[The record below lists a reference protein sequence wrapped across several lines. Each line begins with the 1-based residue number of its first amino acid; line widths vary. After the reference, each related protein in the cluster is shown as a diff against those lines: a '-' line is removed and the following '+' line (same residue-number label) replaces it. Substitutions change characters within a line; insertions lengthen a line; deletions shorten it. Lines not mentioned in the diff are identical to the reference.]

1 MLELQRGT
9 APAERASLAD
19 LAPPG
24 EREVVEALVA
34 PLEHFCRDH
43 IDPRGNDHHKC
54 IPPGVLDGLREMG
67 LFGLSLPE
75 SHGGA
80 GLSLWATGSIAAIV
94 ARRDRSVA
102 TTLGLHLGLG
112 TRGLVTFG
120 TPAQK
125 DRYLP
130 RLATGE
136 ILAAFATTEPAA
148 GSDLSALRCTLS
160 EVEGALSVRGQKC
173 FVTNGA
179 LASLYTV
186 STRSPGLGG
195 ARKGQ
200 TLVLLE
206 RGDPGLCVGAEEEK
220 LGLRASSTT
229 MLDCDDVPVAPDR
242 ILGPMGQG
250 ANVLQHVLAYGR
262 TVMAFGCTGTARA
275 ALDPARTHCAIRVQF
290 GRTLDQLAVVR
301 EQLADMAA
309 KLFAIEALV
318 RWAACDDS
326 QLEWRSLAA
335 KVLASDLSGEIVD
348 TALQLHGGYGFIEET
363 GIALL
368 SRDARI
374 TRIFEGAN
382 DVLRVHR
389 GLFAL
394 GQPPAGPLAARCRE
408 AIAEAR
414 AQRGVRLLGDHVTL
428 HRLGTLAM
436 LADAAAAAKQRA
448 DDEGTAEARALAT
461 RWLRLSEAYVPTLP
475 DDTTALCLGGES

>member
-1 MLELQRGT
+1 MLDTGT
-9 APAERASLAD
+9 TPVAVERPSLAA

-24 EREVVEALVA
+24 EREVVEAIVD
-34 PLEHFCRDH
+34 PLERFCRDR
-43 IDPRGNDHHKC
+43 IDPRANDHRKS
-54 IPPGVLDGLREMG
+54 IPAEVLGGLKEMG

-80 GLSLWATGSIAAIV
+80 GLGLWATGSIAAVI

-112 TRGLVTFG
+112 TRGLVRYG
-120 TPAQK
+120 TVEQQ

-160 EVEGALSVRGQKC
+160 ETEGALSLRGQKC
-173 FVTNGA
+173 FVTNGG
-179 LASLYTV
+179 LAWLYTV

-200 TLVLLE
+200 TIVLVE
-206 RGDPGLCVGAEEEK
+206 RDDPGVCVGAEEDK

-229 MLDCDDVPVAPDR
+229 MLDFDDVALGADR
-242 ILGPMGQG
+242 VLGPVGQG
-250 ANVLQHVLAYGR
+250 AGCLQHILAYGR
-262 TVMAFGCTGTARA
+262 TVMAFGCTGTAHA
-275 ALDPARTHCAIRVQF
+275 ALAATRTHCSVRVQF
-290 GRTLDQLAVVR
+290 GRTLDQLGVVR

-318 RWAACDDS
+318 RWAASDES
-326 QLEWRSLAA
+326 KLEWRSLAA

-368 SRDARI
+368 ARDARI

-389 GLFAL
+389 GLFAV
-394 GQPPAGPLAARCRE
+394 GQAPEGPQGARCRD

-414 AQRGVRLLGDHVTL
+414 ARLGARLLGDHVTL
-428 HRLGTLAM
+428 HRLGTMAM
-436 LADAAAAAKQRA
+436 LADAATATLQRA
-448 DDEGTAEARALAT
+448 DDEGTPEARALAA
-461 RWLRLSEAYVPTLP
+461 RWLRLSLSYAPTVA

>member
-1 MLELQRGT
+1 
-9 APAERASLAD
+9 
-19 LAPPG
+19 
-24 EREVVEALVA
+24 
-34 PLEHFCRDH
+34 
-43 IDPRGNDHHKC
+43 
-54 IPPGVLDGLREMG
+54 
-67 LFGLSLPE
+67 
-75 SHGGA
+75 
-80 GLSLWATGSIAAIV
+80 
-94 ARRDRSVA
+94 
-102 TTLGLHLGLG
+102 
-112 TRGLVTFG
+112 
-120 TPAQK
+120 
-125 DRYLP
+125 
-130 RLATGE
+130 
-136 ILAAFATTEPAA
+136 
-148 GSDLSALRCTLS
+148 
-160 EVEGALSVRGQKC
+160 
-173 FVTNGA
+173 
-179 LASLYTV
+179 
-186 STRSPGLGG
+186 
-195 ARKGQ
+195 
-200 TLVLLE
+200 
-206 RGDPGLCVGAEEEK
+206 
-220 LGLRASSTT
+220 
-229 MLDCDDVPVAPDR
+229 
-242 ILGPMGQG
+242 
-250 ANVLQHVLAYGR
+250 
-262 TVMAFGCTGTARA
+262 
-275 ALDPARTHCAIRVQF
+275 VQF